1 MVIVLKIKKPEVNY
15 LEFRFSKLNT
25 PEYKHLWLLLGWVWY
40 LTMYVLT
47 ENLIP
52 PERCHEVHSIVDD
65 VIPFNANFILA
76 YCSWYFLI
84 VGSILYF
91 MLYDVKSF
99 VRMQKFIIATQ
110 VIGIATCIFWPSIQ
124 YLRPAEPTGNAFC
137 VFLVKLIYG
146 ADTPTGVCPSLHVGY
161 SLAILSAWLKREESR
176 SWWKAVLTAWVL
188 LISISVCFVKQHSFT
203 DVWAAGIMCALIEM
217 VMFRRYW
224 KERLLGLKAKLTAK
238 EITEG

>member
-1 MVIVLKIKKPEVNY
+1 
-15 LEFRFSKLNT
+15 
-25 PEYKHLWLLLGWVWY
+25 
-40 LTMYVLT
+40 
-47 ENLIP
+47 
-52 PERCHEVHSIVDD
+52 
-65 VIPFNANFILA
+65 
-76 YCSWYFLI
+76 
-84 VGSILYF
+84 
-91 MLYDVKSF
+91 
-99 VRMQKFIIATQ
+99 
-110 VIGIATCIFWPSIQ
+110 
-124 YLRPAEPTGNAFC
+124 
-137 VFLVKLIYG
+137 G